1 MKTLLGILLLSLVVQ
16 APPAAGQAP
25 DAAAALKGAID
36 IHVHGAP
43 DDRPRLLDVIQAAR
57 EARDRGMRAIV
68 IKNHYVS
75 TAGEAYLAR
84 TQVPGIEVF
93 GGIDLNLTVG
103 GINPAAVEHMTKV
116 TGGWGRVV
124 WFPTFD
130 SENMVRASKENRP
143 SVSVARNGTLL
154 PEVVRVITLIAKH
167 NLVLATGHSAAVEG
181 LMLLREGRRQGV
193 SRMVVTHAMN
203 TPIEM
208 TVAQMK
214 EAASLGAFI
223 EFVGST
229 PVSPDAKERYD
240 RFAAAIKQIGP
251 EFCILSSD
259 LGQATNPRPAEGFG
273 AFLVAMQ
280 GRGFT
285 AQDIDRMSRQN
296 PARVLGLP

>member
-1 MKTLLGILLLSLVVQ
+1 MKTLIATLVVSFTL
-16 APPAAGQAP
+16 APLVSGQAP

-43 DDRPRLLDVIQAAR
+43 DDRPRSLDVIQAAR

-68 IKNHYVS
+68 IKNHYES
-75 TAGEAYLAR
+75 TAGDAYLAR
-84 TQVPGIEVF
+84 TLVPGVEVF

-130 SENMVRASKENRP
+130 SENAVRASKENRP
-143 SVSVARNGTLL
+143 FVSVSRNGSLL
-154 PEVVRVITLIAKH
+154 PAVTQVIALIAKH
-167 NLVLATGHSAAVEG
+167 NLVLATGHSSAAEG
-181 LMLLREGRRQGV
+181 LMLLREGRRQNAR
-193 SRMVVTHAMN
+193 SMVVTHAMN
-203 TPIEM
+203 DPIEM

-229 PVSPDAKERYD
+229 PVSPDAGMRYD

-251 EFCILSSD
+251 EHCILSSD
-259 LGQATNPRPAEGFG
+259 LGQATNPKPAEGYG
-273 AFLVAMQ
+273 AFLAAMHA
-280 GRGFT
+280 RGFS

-296 PARVLGLP
+296 PARLLGLQ